1 MRENFWE
8 LLSVWYGKNKR
19 DLPWRRTNDPY
30 AIWLS
35 EIILQQTR
43 INQGLSY
50 YLKFLEAYPDVFSL
64 AKASKDEVY
73 KLWQG
78 LGYYNRADNLM
89 KTAKV
94 VSEQY
99 EGVFPQNLELLKVL
113 PGIGD
118 YTAAAIA
125 SLAFGIPAPVVDG
138 NVYRVLSRIFGIATP
153 IDTGRGKTEFTAKAG
168 QLMQNQN
175 PSEFNQALMEF
186 GALHCL
192 PSSPDCKNCIFNH
205 RCVAYKTGTQM
216 DLPVK
221 KPKVA
226 VRDRYIYYFVIQTS
240 SERESSLYI
249 KKRETRDIWRNLYDF
264 PSIESDKAL
273 TGPAEA
279 ITLAKDQGLFPYQ
292 EYDLGK
298 VSGIYEHK
306 LTHLRIFA
314 QFIPII
320 LTEPV
325 GKEHKNSLLLIKQSE
340 LNKYPVP
347 QLIVRYLQD
356 QKIIH

>member
-1 MRENFWE
+1 VREDFWE
-8 LLSVWYGKNKR
+8 LLSIWYGKNKR
-19 DLPWRRTNDPY
+19 DLPWRRTRNPY

-64 AKASKDEVY
+64 AKSSKDDVY

-94 VSEQY
+94 VATQY
-99 EGVFPQNLELLKVL
+99 HGVFPQDLEQLKSL

-125 SLAFGIPAPVVDG
+125 SISFDLPAPVVDG
-138 NVYRVLSRIFGIATP
+138 NVYRVLSRIFGIKTP
-153 IDTGRGKTEFTAKAG
+153 IDTSRGKAEFTDKAG
-168 QLMQNQN
+168 QLMQHHP

-192 PSSPDCKNCIFNH
+192 PANPDCESCIFKH
-205 RCVAYKTGTQM
+205 QCVARKAGKQM
-216 DLPVK
+216 DFPVK
-221 KPKVA
+221 KPKVP
-226 VRDRYIYYFVIQTS
+226 VRDRYIYYFVIRTS
-240 SERESSLYI
+240 SEKVASIYI
-249 KKRETRDIWRNLYDF
+249 KKREGRDIWRNLYDF
-264 PSIESDKAL
+264 PSVESATAL
-273 TGPAEA
+273 SGPGEA
-279 ITLAKDQGLFPYQ
+279 IAIAKEKGLFPYQ
-292 EYDLGK
+292 HCDPGK
-298 VSGIYEHK
+298 VSKTYEHK

-314 QFIPII
+314 CFIPII
-320 LTEPV
+320 LKEKV
-325 GKEHKNSLLLIKQSE
+325 GKESEKSLLLIQQSD

-356 QKIIH
+356 QNINH